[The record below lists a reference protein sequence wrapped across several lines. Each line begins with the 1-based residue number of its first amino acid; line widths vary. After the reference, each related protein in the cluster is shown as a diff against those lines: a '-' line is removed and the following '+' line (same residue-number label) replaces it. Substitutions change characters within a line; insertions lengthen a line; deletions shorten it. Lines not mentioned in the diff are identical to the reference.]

1 MAAADQQGL
10 PAHHSEE
17 EILSHP
23 RFPIARDEFVNAI
36 LALYEYDP
44 FLNRLLLE
52 AGRNVLFV
60 VIMCLHARYDEAERA
75 TWPTLALA
83 TQSTAAQGVS
93 SPRRLGALVSQFIKT
108 GYLELRASPRDR
120 RIRILTPT
128 AKMVAQD
135 QDWLVSHYLP
145 LQVLFPKP
153 GYARIMNRD
162 AGFQLVQ
169 RLITS
174 GFFALGGQIMAAH
187 PIVMQFMSRE
197 AGVMILIKLMQLA
210 GVKGEAAKKEISYSD
225 IGDSFGTS
233 RTHVRKILQDTEK
246 QDLVRLT
253 QDRGQFVEVMP
264 ELVQAFDRFVAASTS
279 GHDLIYDLAL
289 QRVVA

>member
-1 MAAADQQGL
+1 MAKADQPGL
-10 PAHHSEE
+10 PAHHSEQ

-23 RFPIARDEFVNAI
+23 RFPIARDDFVNAI
-36 LALYEYDP
+36 LKLYEYDP

-60 VIMCLHARYDEAERA
+60 VIMCLHARYDENDRA

-93 SPRRLGALVSQFIKT
+93 SPRRIHGLVTQFIKT

-120 RIRILTPT
+120 RVRLLTPT

-145 LQVLFPKP
+145 LQVLFPDP
-153 GYARIMNRD
+153 GYARIMQRD
-162 AGFQLVQ
+162 PAFQLVH

-174 GFFALGGQIMAAH
+174 SFFALGGQIMAAH

-210 GVKGEAAKKEISYSD
+210 GVKGEATKKEISYSD
-225 IGDSFGTS
+225 IGDRFGTS
-233 RTHVRKILQDTEK
+233 RTFVRKLLQEAEG
-246 QDLVRLT
+246 QGLLSLT
-253 QDRGQFVEVMP
+253 KHNGQFVEVMP
-264 ELVQAFDRFVAASTS
+264 ELVQAFDRFVAASMS
-279 GHDLIYDLAL
+279 GHDLIYNLAL
-289 QRVVA
+289 QKAV

>member
-1 MAAADQQGL
+1 
-10 PAHHSEE
+10 
-17 EILSHP
+17 
-23 RFPIARDEFVNAI
+23 
-36 LALYEYDP
+36 
-44 FLNRLLLE
+44 
-52 AGRNVLFV
+52 
-60 VIMCLHARYDEAERA
+60 
-75 TWPTLALA
+75 
-83 TQSTAAQGVS
+83 
-93 SPRRLGALVSQFIKT
+93 
-108 GYLELRASPRDR
+108 
-120 RIRILTPT
+120 
-128 AKMVAQD
+128 MVAQD

-153 GYARIMNRD
+153 GYARIMERD
-162 AGFQLVQ
+162 PAFQLVH